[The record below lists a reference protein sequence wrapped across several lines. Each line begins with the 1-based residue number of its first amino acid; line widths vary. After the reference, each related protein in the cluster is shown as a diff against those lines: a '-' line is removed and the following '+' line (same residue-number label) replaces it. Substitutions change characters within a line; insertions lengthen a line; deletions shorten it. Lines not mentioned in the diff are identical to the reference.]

1 MLTPL
6 TLPLVPPPPQTLRR
20 LYQLT
25 FFQASATPIP
35 DLIHYL
41 LQLPCP
47 ASTGTKVS
55 CSTARKSCG
64 AASAL

>member
-1 MLTPL
+1 MVNPL
-6 TLPLVPPPPQTLRR
+6 TLPLVPALLQTLRR

-55 CSTARKSCG
+55 RITAHKGC
-64 AASAL
+64 